1 MLLANT
7 GKLGTE
13 TPPTDNGGGH
23 GLWVR
28 SKAGQFYQC
37 HDIGN
42 VILMYPAA
50 WVSSILS
57 KSPVA
62 ARIQSPPILARVAT
76 ALTYS
81 VLSAVGCFFMF
92 RLFALYYSVRT
103 AFLLSF
109 GFVTTTI
116 FWPYT
121 KSAWDVLGASC
132 FVCIL
137 LYFSARLL
145 TSHSPLTSAINMG
158 LAAAFACSFRFS
170 LTPFLLVSVGIILY
184 YSRRNISVGICAV
197 CAVAFITGIFP
208 TLVYNYVRMG
218 SPLRPATMA
227 EAYVTAGT
235 ADISGNIFSGLY
247 GLIISPNKGLLIFAP
262 IFVLLLFLP
271 FVWKKTSLQTQ
282 QICTAFGIGAVLH
295 ILFLAKIRGWGS
307 FGWGPRYLVSVL
319 PILFFLA
326 SVPLK
331 AFWKTN
337 RPPLIALSSLSAA
350 LCLAP
355 SLVNWHLA
363 LTEYPQA
370 LNPYALLPYQHMA
383 VWKGVFLGLQGRPLP
398 APEAL
403 LSDPIRSGGA
413 RFPDLWTVRLMEHS
427 HTGLVIGLLISTG
440 LIVAAIWAFRQLIRQ
455 RTLEMIRS

>member
-1 MLLANT
+1 MKKDQQHYQDKQNVSFSSSPLRISGLALLFYLCFFLFTSSGRLASGDAGTQLQAAMLLANT

-137 LYFSARLL
+137 LYFSAR
-145 TSHSPLTSAINMG
+145 
-158 LAAAFACSFRFS
+158 R
-170 LTPFLLVSVGIILY
+170 
-184 YSRRNISVGICAV
+184 
-197 CAVAFITGIFP
+197 
-208 TLVYNYVRMG
+208 
-218 SPLRPATMA
+218 
-227 EAYVTAGT
+227 
-235 ADISGNIFSGLY
+235 
-247 GLIISPNKGLLIFAP
+247 
-262 IFVLLLFLP
+262 
-271 FVWKKTSLQTQ
+271 
-282 QICTAFGIGAVLH
+282 
-295 ILFLAKIRGWGS
+295 
-307 FGWGPRYLVSVL
+307 
-319 PILFFLA
+319 
-326 SVPLK
+326 
-331 AFWKTN
+331 
-337 RPPLIALSSLSAA
+337 
-350 LCLAP
+350 
-355 SLVNWHLA
+355 
-363 LTEYPQA
+363 
-370 LNPYALLPYQHMA
+370 
-383 VWKGVFLGLQGRPLP
+383 
-398 APEAL
+398 
-403 LSDPIRSGGA
+403 
-413 RFPDLWTVRLMEHS
+413 
-427 HTGLVIGLLISTG
+427 
-440 LIVAAIWAFRQLIRQ
+440 
-455 RTLEMIRS
+455 